1 RNKPAEV
8 RTQLLPP
15 QRNRPFAPENYCLF
29 QTAIHD
35 GAIHYAGKA
44 VPLLPE
50 NAQLIADL
58 AEFRTG
64 KRYHRKAKS
73 LARGELLRRK
83 PQRPP
88 RHPRSS
94 PGKVQL
100 YASVKTSNYF

>member
-73 LARGELLRRK
+73 LARRG
-83 PQRPP
+83 
-88 RHPRSS
+88 
-94 PGKVQL
+94 
-100 YASVKTSNYF
+100 NYFGASLKDLRDILDRAQEKYNSTRL